1 MICDVLPADLFAPKY
16 GLYVYEHLTHDDS
29 DFQKKLGRWM
39 AGETPSQQDGV
50 IAVAIDQGEVVGWV
64 RTERWRNYNTLEAFV
79 AQPYRERGIASWCA
93 SGLVAERFHDTN
105 ANVVA
110 VFAMP
115 MFRVALRVGLFPV
128 LYQYE
133 GNLGDWVKP

>member
-50 IAVAIDQGEVVGWV
+50 IAVAIDQGEVVGWA

-93 SGLVAERFHDTN
+93 SGLLTQHPYCEDS
-105 ANVVA
+105 NVVA
-110 VFAMP
+110 VFARP
-115 MFRVALRVGLFPV
+115 MVHVARRVGLHPV
-128 LYQYE
+128 LYQYDD
-133 GNLGDWVKP
+133 NLGDWVKP